1 MGEIFTR
8 DGVVHCCE
16 RYTRITTKL
25 ELQLNHLIIK
35 HKRHIA
41 FCNLQTINQSINQ
54 NAFIQ
59 RITGGF
65 GTTRTVRAVV
75 KKAPTHRTVCVR
87 LNIGIRQ

>member
-1 MGEIFTR
+1 MGGIFTR

-41 FCNLQTINQSINQ
+41 FCNLQSINQSIKTHLYSESQ
-54 NAFIQ
+54 AASVQ
-59 RITGGF
+59 RAQF
-65 GTTRTVRAVV
+65 VQSSR
-75 KKAPTHRTVCVR
+75 KH
-87 LNIGIRQ
+87 QD